1 MKVSRS
7 ALLPYSAPKMF
18 DIIADVRSYPDFLN
32 WCRGAELLDESANKI
47 VAKLS
52 ISYVK
57 LGFSFTTENKMR
69 LNESVQIRLV
79 DGPFSSLEGLW
90 TVTSLNDSAC
100 KVALDMQFAFDNAV
114 THKLLG
120 GVFQKVI
127 ATQLDAFQN
136 RAKQLHGEGNV

>member
-18 DIIADVRSYPDFLN
+18 GIITDVSSYPDFLN
-32 WCRGAELLDESANKI
+32 WCSGAELLEESDNKI

-57 LGFSFTTENKMR
+57 LGFSFTTENTMR
-69 LNESVQIRLV
+69 LDESVRISLV

-90 TVTSLNDSAC
+90 TVTSLNENAC
-100 KVALDMQFAFDNAV
+100 KVSLDMQFAFDNAV

-127 ATQLDAFQN
+127 AAQLDAFQN
-136 RAKQLHGEGNV
+136 RAKQLYGEGHA

>member
-7 ALLPYSAPKMF
+7 ALLPFSAPKMF
-18 DIIADVRSYPDFLN
+18 NIITDVGSYPDFLN
-32 WCRGAELLDESANKI
+32 WCSGAELLEESANKI

-57 LGFSFTTENKMR
+57 LGFSFTTQNKMR
-69 LNESVQIRLV
+69 LNESVHISLV

-90 TVTSLNDSAC
+90 TVTSLNESAC
-100 KVALDMQFAFDNAV
+100 KVSLDMQFAFDNAV
-114 THKLLG
+114 THKLFG
-120 GVFQKVI
+120 TVFQKVI

-136 RAKQLHGEGNV
+136 RAKQLYGEDYA